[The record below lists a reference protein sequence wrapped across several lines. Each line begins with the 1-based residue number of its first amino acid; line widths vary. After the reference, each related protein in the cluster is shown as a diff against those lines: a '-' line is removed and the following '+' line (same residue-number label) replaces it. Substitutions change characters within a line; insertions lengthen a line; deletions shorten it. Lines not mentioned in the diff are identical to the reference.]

1 MRAQVSLTATESKK
15 LLAKALANMVPLKNA
30 MEKGMVVVHP
40 SSTSL
45 FLIEELTGTIPEGLW
60 VCGIIIPKGT
70 CISREQ
76 RETVKRT
83 MKKLEGKKR
92 DPGQFPFTW
101 FLEKG
106 SFRTGVPLS
115 SILDK
120 MGKEDV
126 YVKGTNAIDP
136 DGKVG
141 VLYAGMGVGT
151 YGKVIKAYKEK
162 GFTIILP
169 TGLEKLIPVSIEKA
183 TQYASRT
190 KMDLAMGIPVGLF
203 PTPGIVLTEVEA
215 IHILTGAEAVVI
227 AAGGLDGAEGGVTLV
242 IKGSQKQVTQ
252 SFRII
257 EGVKGAS
264 LPKLDPPDCD
274 SCPFVGCHF
283 NTEFKKEFP

>member
-1 MRAQVSLTATESKK
+1 MRAQVSLTPTESKK
-15 LLAKALANMVPLKNA
+15 LLAKALANMAPLKNA
-30 MEKGMVVVHP
+30 MEKGTLVVHP
-40 SSTSL
+40 SSTSI
-45 FLIEELTGTIPEGLW
+45 FLVEELTGTIPQGLW
-60 VCGIIIPKGT
+60 VCGLIIPKGT
-70 CISREQ
+70 CISGEQ
-76 RETVKRT
+76 RETVKRV

-101 FLEKG
+101 FFEKG
-106 SFRTGVPLS
+106 SFRTGVPLA

-136 DGKVG
+136 EGKVG

-151 YGKVIKAYKEK
+151 YGKVIKANKEK

-183 TQYASRT
+183 AQYASRT
-190 KMDLAMGIPVGLF
+190 KMDLAMGIPVGLM
-203 PTPGIVLTEVEA
+203 PISGIVVTEVEA

-242 IKGSQKQVTQ
+242 IKGSKQEVTQ
-252 SFRII
+252 AYRII
-257 EGVKGAS
+257 ESVKGAS
-264 LPKLDPPDCD
+264 LPELDPPECN
-274 SCPFVGCHF
+274 SCPYVACHF
-283 NTEFKKEFP
+283 NTEFKPEN